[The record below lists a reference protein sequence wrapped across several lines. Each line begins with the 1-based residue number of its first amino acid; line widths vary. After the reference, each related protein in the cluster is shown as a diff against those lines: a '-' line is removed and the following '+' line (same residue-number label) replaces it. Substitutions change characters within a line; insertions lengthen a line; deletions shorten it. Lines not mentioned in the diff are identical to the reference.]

1 MAKKWPEQRWSRKWS
16 EIIES
21 LIRSLIGPAHVPELG
36 QDRPAQGAQRE
47 THRSESGHGLAT
59 KVNKGAEKAM
69 RKPHEASESRHAA
82 SA

>member
-1 MAKKWPEQRWSRKWS
+1 MAKKWPEQRWRRKWS
-16 EIIES
+16 EIIDS
-21 LIRSLIGPAHVPELG
+21 LIRSLIGRDTG
-36 QDRPAQGAQRE
+36 E
-47 THRSESGHGLAT
+47 TTAKTDPPRRQTNSGCSSSLAT